1 MTLNDLKRGERAS
14 IVRWDTNAPPV
25 RLLEMGVLPG
35 TIIEMVRI
43 APLGDPIA
51 IKVRGYQLSV
61 RKTEAALLV
70 VELC

>member
-1 MTLNDLKRGERAS
+1 MTLTDLKPGERAS
-14 IVRWDTNAPPV
+14 IVRWGTTAPPV

-70 VELC
+70 VEPC